1 MGGHDD
7 RKRMTKNLLIVGAG
21 PGFSQ
26 ATARRF
32 GSEGW
37 TVHLVARRQSRL
49 DELAAELKVSDVPVT
64 THQADV
70 TQHAELSELIREIDD
85 QVGVD
90 ACIFQPGP
98 SGDDLVDVLEATVA
112 NSRQYLELLTLGALA
127 VGEALVPRMV
137 ARGSGTLVIVGGGSA
152 RLSLRMFG
160 NLGPAMAG
168 MRNYALTLHAALAD
182 TPVHVAFYT
191 VSGMIATAAVG
202 PNEIDPGQLT
212 DRMWSLITEHDAR
225 EVIMTA
231 KGEIVPKGAA

>member
-7 RKRMTKNLLIVGAG
+7 RTQMTKNLLIVGAG
-21 PGFSQ
+21 PGFSL

-32 GSEGW
+32 GAEGW
-37 TVHLVARRQSRL
+37 TLHLVARRQSRL
-49 DELAAELKVSDVPVT
+49 DELAGDLVADGVQVS
-64 THQADV
+64 THPADV
-70 TQHAELSELIREIDD
+70 TQHAELSALIREIDD
-85 QVGVD
+85 DVAVD

-112 NSRQYLELLTLGALA
+112 NSRPYLELLTLGALA
-127 VGEALVPRMV
+127 VGEVLIPRMV
-137 ARGSGTLVIVGGGSA
+137 DRGAGTFVIVGGGSA
-152 RLSLRMFG
+152 RLSLPVFG

-182 TPVHVAFYT
+182 SPVHAAFYT
-191 VSGMIATAAVG
+191 VSGMIATGAVG
-202 PNEIDPGQLT
+202 PNEIDPGQLC

-231 KGEIVPKGAA
+231 KGEIVPKGAG